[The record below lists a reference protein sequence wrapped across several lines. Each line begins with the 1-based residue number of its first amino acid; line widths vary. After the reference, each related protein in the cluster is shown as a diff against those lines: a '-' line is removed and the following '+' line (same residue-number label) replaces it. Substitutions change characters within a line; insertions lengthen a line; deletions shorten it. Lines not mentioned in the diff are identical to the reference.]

1 MESIK
6 EIFRIGRG
14 PSSSH
19 TMGPVQA
26 AKRYKKRHPDA
37 AFIRV
42 TLYGSLALTGK
53 GHLTDVAVAN
63 ELSPAKVEV
72 VWKKEETK
80 PFHPNALEFEVA
92 DPGRPADK
100 WLVYSV
106 GGGKIV
112 DEETQNEPPVS
123 VYLQQNMQDVLKRYQ
138 TTGLTLWEQVFEAE
152 GKEIKDYLEQ
162 VWRVMQQA
170 IHNGLH
176 HEGLLPGGLGLQRKA
191 ASYYARSVM
200 LKDHARTTSRIF
212 AYALAVAEENAA
224 GGEVVTAPTCGSAGI
239 LPAVLK
245 ISQEHFKIGDDRI
258 IRALATAGLV
268 GNIVKYNASISGAEV
283 GCQGE
288 VGTACAMA
296 AAAATQI
303 GGGTPAQIEY
313 AAEMG
318 LEHHLG
324 LTCDPVKGLVQIP
337 CIERNVH
344 AAARAFDAARFAI
357 LSDGRHFISFDK
369 VTRVM
374 KQTGKDLPSL
384 YKETSL
390 GGLAVADDDKSEF

>member
-1 MESIK
+1 MESIR

-19 TMGPVQA
+19 TMGPVRA
-26 AKRYKKRHPDA
+26 AKIYRKRHPQA
-37 AFIRV
+37 ASFRV

-53 GHLTDVAVAN
+53 GHLTDVAVTN
-63 ELSPAKVEV
+63 ELKPAHTEIVWRKDEV
-72 VWKKEETK
+72 K
-80 PFHPNALEFEVA
+80 PFHPNAMTFEVM
-92 DPGRPADK
+92 DHDVPKDE

-112 DEETQNEPPVS
+112 DDQNKDIPPVRI
-123 VYLQQNMQDVLKRYQ
+123 YRQQTMQDVLKTYQ
-138 TTGLTLWEQVFEAE
+138 ETGLTLWEQVFEAE
-152 GKEIKDYLEQ
+152 GEEIKDYLHR
-162 VWRVMQQA
+162 VWQVMQRA
-170 IHNGLH
+170 IDNGLK
-176 HEGLLPGGLGLQRKA
+176 HEGLLPGGLRLQRKA
-191 ASYYARSVM
+191 PSYFARSVM

-212 AYALAVAEENAA
+212 AYALAVAEENAS

-268 GNIVKYNASISGAEV
+268 GNIVKHNASISGAEV

-390 GGLAVADDDKSEF
+390 GGLAVADDDKSES